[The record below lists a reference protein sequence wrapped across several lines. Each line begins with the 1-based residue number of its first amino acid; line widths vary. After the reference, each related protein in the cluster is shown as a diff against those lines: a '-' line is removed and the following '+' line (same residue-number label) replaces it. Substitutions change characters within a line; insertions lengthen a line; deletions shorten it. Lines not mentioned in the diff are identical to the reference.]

1 MQREVTVFPGAVE
14 RRRVLTATICPFLA
28 MRHHLIKRIQRLFAL
43 ASLLLILAIGLLIG
57 QALGLVPKDLRAFVD
72 PARFL
77 PQPPQVALISG
88 HAGHDSG
95 AVCTGA
101 NGATLLTEA
110 EINARVADLVAQRLR
125 LSGVDVLILAEYDNR
140 LENLTA
146 PLLLS
151 LHADSCVDLSGY
163 KAAHRTNST
172 VPMQD
177 ATLLACIDLHYPA
190 ATGLRP
196 HPNTITH
203 NMTSYHAF
211 RRIHP
216 TTPAAILEMGFL
228 GGDQFL
234 LTTGAS
240 RVADGIAESIRCFLA
255 KQGAGGR

>member
-1 MQREVTVFPGAVE
+1 
-14 RRRVLTATICPFLA
+14 

-43 ASLLLILAIGLLIG
+43 TSLLLILAIGLLVG
-57 QALGLVPKDLRAFVD
+57 QALGFIPKDLRAFVD

-77 PQPPQVALISG
+77 PQAPQVALISG
-88 HAGHDSG
+88 HAGYDSG
-95 AVCTGA
+95 AVCTDA
-101 NGATLLTEA
+101 SGATLLTEA

-125 LSGVDVLILAEYDNR
+125 LSGVDLLILTEYDDR

-172 VPMQD
+172 VPAED
-177 ATLLACIDLHYPA
+177 ARLLACIDLHYPA

-216 TTPAAILEMGFL
+216 STPAAILEMGFL
-228 GGDQFL
+228 GGDQSL
-234 LTTGAS
+234 LTTGAA
-240 RVADGIAESIRCFLA
+240 RVADGITASIQCFLA
-255 KQGAGGR
+255 ERGADSK

>member
-1 MQREVTVFPGAVE
+1 
-14 RRRVLTATICPFLA
+14 

-43 ASLLLILAIGLLIG
+43 ASLLLFLAIGLLVG
-57 QALGLVPKDLRAFVD
+57 QALGFVPKDLRSFVD
-72 PARFL
+72 PARFF
-77 PQPPQVALISG
+77 PQAPQVALISG

-95 AVCTGA
+95 AVCTDA

-110 EINARVADLVAQRLR
+110 EINARVAELVAQRLR
-125 LSGVDVLILAEYDNR
+125 LTGVDVLILAEYDDR

-151 LHADSCVDLSGY
+151 LHADSCVGLSGY

-172 VPMQD
+172 VPAQD

-190 ATGLRP
+190 ATDLRH

-203 NMTSYHAF
+203 DMTAYHAF

-216 TTPAAILEMGFL
+216 STPAVILEMGFL
-228 GGDQFL
+228 GGDQAL
-234 LTTGAS
+234 LTAGAA
-240 RVADGIAESIRCFLA
+240 RVADGITASIRCFLA
-255 KQGAGGR
+255 EQVAGSR